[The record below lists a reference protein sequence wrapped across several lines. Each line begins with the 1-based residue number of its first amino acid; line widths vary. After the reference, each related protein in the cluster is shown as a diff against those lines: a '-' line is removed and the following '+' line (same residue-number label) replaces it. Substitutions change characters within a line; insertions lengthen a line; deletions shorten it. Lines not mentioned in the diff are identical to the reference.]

1 MKPSTLAVIF
11 PVLLSG
17 CSITLDD
24 LFDDPDPYSPQVVYV
39 QDYRSPVFFDPYYG
53 QVKSYRPDVQLYE
66 SKTKKTKGDR
76 VYEKTTV
83 RNQYG
88 RVVYENETSR
98 KKKKKKK

>member
-1 MKPSTLAVIF
+1 MKLRTLFVLC
-11 PVLLSG
+11 PVALSG

-24 LFDDPDPYSPQVVYV
+24 LFDDPDPYSPPVVYV
-39 QDYRSPVFFDPYYG
+39 QDYSRPAYFDPYYG
-53 QVKSYRPDVQLYE
+53 QVKTYRPAIQLYE

-98 KKKKKKK
+98 KKKTKKK